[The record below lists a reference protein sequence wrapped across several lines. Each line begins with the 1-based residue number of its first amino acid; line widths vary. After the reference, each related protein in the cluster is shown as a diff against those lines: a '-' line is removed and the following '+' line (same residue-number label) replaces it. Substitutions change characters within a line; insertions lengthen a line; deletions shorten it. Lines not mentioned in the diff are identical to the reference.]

1 MLKVMRPVMNSNVRA
16 EIKFSVTVAI
26 GQLDGS
32 LLQYFFGA
40 IDLCLR
46 HMLQRCLLSEV
57 NG

>member
-1 MLKVMRPVMNSNVRA
+1 MLKVMRPVMPSNVRT

-26 GQLDGS
+26 VQLDGF

-46 HMLQRCLLSEV
+46 HMLQRCLLFEV
-57 NG
+57 GG